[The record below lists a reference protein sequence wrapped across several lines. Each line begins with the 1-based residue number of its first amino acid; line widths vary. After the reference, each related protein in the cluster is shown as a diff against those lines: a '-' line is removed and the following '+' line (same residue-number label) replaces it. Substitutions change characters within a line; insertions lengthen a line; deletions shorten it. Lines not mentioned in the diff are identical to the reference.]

1 MKTPQLNILLVDD
14 EQPARKKLGAFIRET
29 MPKAELREAKNGIE
43 AVQAIHDYQPDLVF
57 LDIQMPGMT
66 GFEVIEQIGVEEMP
80 PVVFVTA
87 YDEYAL
93 AAFEVQAIDY
103 LLKPYD
109 QERFDKSF
117 ERALQRME
125 KADQGDLLNT
135 LLQEIGEKRS
145 PLERIMVS
153 KNNRYFFIKPDDLTY
168 ISAEEKYVCLHTSG
182 ENYLIRDT
190 MSNLEAR
197 LDKQMFARIHRSYI
211 VAIDGIREIQPWS
224 HGDYIIV
231 LKNGK
236 ELPLSRRYRDR
247 LFNKGE

>member
-1 MKTPQLNILLVDD
+1 MKTPRLNILLVDD
-14 EQPARKKLGAFIRET
+14 EQPARKKLGTFIREALPT
-29 MPKAELREAKNGIE
+29 AELKEARNGIE

-66 GFEVIEQIGVEEMP
+66 GFEVIEQIGVDEMP

-87 YDEYAL
+87 YDKYAL

-109 QERFDKSF
+109 QERFEKSF
-117 ERALQRME
+117 DRALRQLE
-125 KADQGDLLNT
+125 QPDQGHLLNT
-135 LLQEIGEKRS
+135 LLREIGEKRP

-153 KNNRYFFIKPDDLTY
+153 KNNRYFFIKPDEIIY
-168 ISAEEKYVCLHTSG
+168 ISAEEKYVCLHTSR

-190 MSNLEAR
+190 MNNLEKR
-197 LDKQMFARIHRSYI
+197 LDKQKFARIHRSYI
-211 VAIDGIREIQPWS
+211 VAIDHIQEIQPWS
-224 HGDYIIV
+224 HGDHIIV
-231 LKNGK
+231 LRNKE